1 MCTAVGL
8 LYNILLNVKGILH
21 TAISFQLVNYITLL
35 NSKNNNNDKA
45 KFLIKTKSDHFR
57 LYYIIKNGKTE
68 ELGILQFKIHN
79 LMLYQLDTFSVWSKL
94 LQKEEKVDNMHTHDK
109 TCRTYFMKGYI
120 MCSKYHWYAEY
131 VPPCK
136 VLVCLIQTNLLK
148 WCKSNIYSPLISF
161 IILCPYGDKISTSRI
176 CRYKRTIK
184 MSKVFVYRQESDKI
198 C

>member
-1 MCTAVGL
+1 MDRRKNLEFYSLKYLISCCISRIYL
-8 LYNILLNVKGILH
+8 LCVVKI
-21 TAISFQLVNYITLL
+21 I
-35 NSKNNNNDKA
+35 A
-45 KFLIKTKSDHFR
+45 KMKR
-57 LYYIIKNGKTE
+57 RWIICAYT
-68 ELGILQFKIHN
+68 Q
-79 LMLYQLDTFSVWSKL
+79 
-94 LQKEEKVDNMHTHDK
+94 DK

-120 MCSKYHWYAEY
+120 MRSKYHWYAEY